1 MVETQSIKNIAIA
14 LGKFQSSCPT
24 INKNTKGYG
33 YKYADLPYIMETI
46 TPILKDCDL
55 SFTQLVGGD
64 DGKVS
69 VTTVL
74 IHTKS
79 GESFDTTISANV
91 SANKGGMSEIQA
103 VGSIITYL
111 RRYSLSAILGIV
123 TDEDIDGHVP
133 TPSTKTATKP
143 ANKPTGS
150 NNKVKPTLGTNTGGY
165 NKAWLAYRDAD
176 SNDKRNSIKQSILN
190 AYADANE
197 VLTKLDEDLKEVLK
211 SK

>member
-1 MVETQSIKNIAIA
+1 METQSIKNIAIA

-74 IHTKS
+74 IHNKT
-79 GESFDTTISANV
+79 GESFKTTISANV

-103 VGSIITYL
+103 IGSIITYL

-133 TPSTKTATKP
+133 TPSKKTATKP
-143 ANKPTGS
+143 ANKTTAT
-150 NNKVKPTLGTNTGGY
+150 NTKVKPTLGTNTGGY

-176 SNDKRNSIKQSILN
+176 SNEARQKIKQSILN